1 MHWGCCYATVTALD
15 IEVDPQRCCLGSRQS
30 DFALQCLERLG
41 HGNEHLGSSSCASK
55 RVRAKIPPIVRGGLG
70 TFFEELI
77 WMRMWAEGACYSGDQ
92 KRNMTREEGDG
103 GQYPVFTDSIRS
115 AA

>member
-1 MHWGCCYATVTALD
+1 
-15 IEVDPQRCCLGSRQS
+15 
-30 DFALQCLERLG
+30 
-41 HGNEHLGSSSCASK
+41 
-55 RVRAKIPPIVRGGLG
+55 LG